1 MPKNLFVDV
10 VSAAW
15 VDLDVSIGLNIPVNE
30 KSAFDG
36 HFIFG
41 RTVTDRN
48 EGEGIIGWA
57 KVLKVF
63 CFRFF
68 HDEGKQTQRVM
79 NELSIC

>member
-10 VSAAW
+10 VSAAR

-48 EGEGIIGWA
+48 EG
-57 KVLKVF
+57 
-63 CFRFF
+63 
-68 HDEGKQTQRVM
+68 
-79 NELSIC
+79 